1 MNKNRN
7 TNILFMVVSAISA
20 VFIFIPLILRIELIH
35 RAVSWFLRPLG
46 EYGSS
51 YIETLG
57 AILGTFLAVTGALW
71 AQRKIDE
78 VQDKKELRESAL
90 IVYYDFKFAFNDI
103 AAFMRRYLSQQQ
115 KVCNILEDFEQFKK
129 TKEISHIYIYIDDN
143 WIQNVAKLS
152 YSLSSNEIQ
161 QIYKLYGDLNTI
173 ERAFNS
179 SVNEMSQDD
188 ARSAYSIM
196 FKDLCKITGTLTT
209 PMTIDASLKEDVQ
222 LIMDKLEKLSGV
234 KAFN

>member
-1 MNKNRN
+1 MNNKRN
-7 TNILFMVVSAISA
+7 PNILFIIVCAISVA
-20 VFIFIPLILRIELIH
+20 FVFIPLILRIECIH
-35 RAVSWFLRPLG
+35 RMVSWFISPLG

-71 AQRKIDE
+71 TQRKIDE

-90 IVYYDFKFAFNDI
+90 IVYYDFEFVFNDI
-103 AAFMRRYLSQQQ
+103 IRFMSCYLSRQQ

-129 TKEISHIYIYIDDN
+129 IKEMSYIYIYIDEN

-152 YSLSSNEIQ
+152 YSLSSDEIQ

-173 ERAFNS
+173 KRAFNS
-179 SVNEMSQDD
+179 SINEMSQDD
-188 ARSAYSIM
+188 ATSAYSIM
-196 FKDLCKITGTLTT
+196 FDDFCKVVINLTRYT
-209 PMTIDASLKEDVQ
+209 SPDVTLKENVKS
-222 LIMDKLEKLSGV
+222 IMERLKELSSIE
-234 KAFN
+234 